1 MRDVYIYF
9 KRDMTK
15 WLRGRIFVITAM
27 ITPVAWLVFVGLAM
41 PTNFTNNYLAFIT
54 PGILVMTM
62 LFSSFA
68 GGSLLMFDKML
79 GFLNKFLVLPSTR
92 ESILFGKISFITFRG
107 LLQSIVILIVAV
119 LLGASLPGPVG
130 LLLVFINLAIFGI
143 LFSGIATTLAL
154 LIEDHDGYSAVNTMV
169 SMPLYFAST
178 ALMPYSSMPS
188 WLRSVAMVNPVS
200 YAIDTIRTLFTG
212 SPAGVTYAGT
222 LEMAVMGVVVIAIC
236 MYVFRKATV

>member
-1 MRDVYIYF
+1 MTRDVYIYF

-27 ITPVAWLVFVGLAM
+27 VTPVAWLVFVGLAM
-41 PTNFTNNYLAFIT
+41 PTSFTDNYLSFIT

-107 LLQSIVILIVAV
+107 LLQSAVILIVAV
-119 LLGASLPGPVG
+119 LLGATIPGPAG
-130 LLLVFINLAIFGI
+130 LALVFVNLAVFGV

-154 LIEDHDGYSAVNTMV
+154 LIEDHDGYSAVNTLL

-178 ALMPYSSMPS
+178 ALMPYGSMPS
-188 WLRSVAMVNPVS
+188 WLRAVAVLNPVS
-200 YAIDTIRTLFTG
+200 YAVDSVRALFTG
-212 SPAGVTYAGT
+212 GLTYAGT
-222 LEMAVMGVVVIAIC
+222 LEMAAMGVVVIVIC
-236 MYVFRKATV
+236 MYVFRKATI

>member
-1 MRDVYIYF
+1 MI
-9 KRDMTK
+9 K
-15 WLRGRIFVITAM
+15 WLRGRIFVVTAM

-41 PTNFTNNYLAFIT
+41 PTTFTNNYLAFIT

-119 LLGASLPGPVG
+119 LLGTSLAGPAE
-130 LLLVFINLAIFGI
+130 LLLVFVNLAIFGV

-154 LIEDHDGYSAVNTMV
+154 LIEDHDGYSAVNTML

-188 WLRSVAMVNPVS
+188 WLKPIAMLNPVS
-200 YAIDTIRTLFTG
+200 YAIDTIRSLFTG
-212 SPAGVTYAGT
+212 TLAYMGT
-222 LEMAVMGVVVIAIC
+222 MEMAVMAVIVIVIC